1 MGGRYKSLVIKPF
14 WISCMLQNIVEY
26 THLSRLTHR
35 DHTTLLKKKCSWVEE
50 METRRMHEPFFTV
63 LWAPLLSVIW
73 PCRDVCTPLPRLV
86 FAKAPCLD
94 DNLVRRLDSNPYFWD
109 LITKM
114 MLQDRERDDNS
125 FANASACHGPVG
137 ALLKAIGVLRLWSL
151 FTKFVW
157 WCAAHCAKSHKDRVV
172 LVFHELV
179 STCSYT

>member
-1 MGGRYKSLVIKPF
+1 MESEPSTQTFMFRVRPSPP
-14 WISCMLQNIVEY
+14 
-26 THLSRLTHR
+26 
-35 DHTTLLKKKCSWVEE
+35 LLIQREWKCSCTD
-50 METRRMHEPFFTV
+50 TRRSSTKRFCWWIV
-63 LWAPLLSVIW
+63 
-73 PCRDVCTPLPRLV
+73 VCFMCAHDNSYV
-86 FAKAPCLD
+86 YSHVCAKAPCLD

-137 ALLKAIGVLRLWSL
+137 ALLKAIGVLRLWSV